1 MSGPSGGAPPRDLA
15 AAAELANA
23 VLRSRPCETPVVVRA
38 HCETARSYIFWTQ
51 GASGELLFDAPI
63 LAVDKATGRVRE
75 APEAFYEFFDA
86 DRLNARQKL
95 IRWWARRSY

>member
-1 MSGPSGGAPPRDLA
+1 MSGPSDGAPPRDLA

-23 VLRSRPCETPVVVRA
+23 VLRARRCEAPIIVGA

-51 GASGELLFDAPI
+51 GASGEPLFDAPI
-63 LAVDKATGRVRE
+63 LAVDKASGRVRY
-75 APEAFYEFFDA
+75 APEAFYEFFDD

-95 IRWWARRSY
+95 ARWWARRSY